1 MCSKNSRLGVIFC
14 IFQDYVNTLKLL
26 PERDLPAY
34 FGLPENIGRAWEK
47 QTSSEIVTK
56 LKTILLTKE
65 VSLKFDREYWQK
77 SLSPFM
83 IVWKKLNQGHDFVR
97 MNLPGAA
104 SNSNSSVENFVSEE
118 FQNGVRLIQK
128 IHKCFAILNK
138 ICKGNAI
145 PDDQDLI
152 IGVSLI
158 KYEVSKVFLYKIIVF
173 KLFSKWRSWLSHRL
187 I

>member
-1 MCSKNSRLGVIFC
+1 M
-14 IFQDYVNTLKLL
+14 KLL